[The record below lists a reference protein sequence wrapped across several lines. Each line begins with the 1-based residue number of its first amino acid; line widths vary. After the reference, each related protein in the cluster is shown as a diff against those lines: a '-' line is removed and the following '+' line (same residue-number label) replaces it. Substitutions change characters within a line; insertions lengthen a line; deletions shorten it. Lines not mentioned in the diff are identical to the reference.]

1 MFLRSINFT
10 DTPGRDGGHMM
21 MAVGGGGGWCL
32 HGVRGRQLSS
42 MCSCLT
48 LCSAILSDR

>member
-32 HGVRGRQLSS
+32 QRKTTLLNVQL
-42 MCSCLT
+42 LNT
-48 LCSAILSDR
+48 VAILSDR